1 MLNETKQTP
10 TPLCHK
16 PYFSSADSS
25 LRLISTILSEL
36 GFKFRHLKESSSQS
50 LYAVIGN
57 GHPHVLFIANLSVP
71 QSCNIPCDVEFSAKH
86 TALMC
91 FFNACERLLKTQTIR
106 GQISILIQN
115 NDNRKVSSNLT
126 NIFKKIRLTSKD
138 IDFCIIGEPNQA
150 SYTGQEINIGNLG
163 EILFTI
169 TALKPLA
176 EDARQATNVVQN
188 LLNLLYKLKSNLLD
202 NGNEIYSSS
211 TINILQLNATHPY
224 PLQSPDKASAIVH
237 VRYNNRHTPQD
248 IINWMQ
254 NNINFSN
261 GRFELNSQI
270 LSAPYVSDISA
281 VTDLLKQSAAA
292 SGRHPHYHTNCT
304 SEFSDFIK
312 NYCPFAELGLALG
325 NHNNTKENIVNLQ
338 EIYWRFLTRYLSG
351 NIS

>member
-1 MLNETKQTP
+1 MLTETEQTP
-10 TPLCHK
+10 TLSHPK
-16 PYFSSADSS
+16 PCSSGVDNSFP
-25 LRLISTILSEL
+25 LISKMLAEL
-36 GFKFRHLKESSSQS
+36 GFKSRRFNEMESQS
-50 LYAVIGN
+50 LYAVVGK
-57 GHPHVLFIANLSVP
+57 GHPHVLFIANLSTP
-71 QSCNIPCDVEFSAKH
+71 QCLNISCGVELSAKH

-91 FFNACERLLKTQTIR
+91 FVNACERLLKTKTIR
-106 GQISILIQN
+106 GQISIFIQN
-115 NDNRKVSSNLT
+115 KDNHKVSSNLT
-126 NIFKKIRLTSKD
+126 NIFRQIRLSSKD

-150 SYTGQEINIGNLG
+150 SRTGQEINIGSLG
-163 EILFTI
+163 DILFTI

-202 NGNEIYSSS
+202 NGDEIYSSS

-224 PLQSPDKASAIVH
+224 PLQSPDTASAIVH